1 MYDLS
6 PVNEFGHPI
15 GLGVF
20 HSGLEVDGREYTFA
34 GGGGIFDHDPRKG
47 AWQQG
52 NKKRHLQ
59 YLERE
64 CLIRTRRYSSGGYGL
79 RQAF

>member
-1 MYDLS
+1 MLSSMLSSSSPQVKLNVYDLS
-6 PVNEFGHPI
+6 PVNEFGHAV

-47 AWQQG
+47 IMATTDRQQ
-52 NKKRHLQ
+52 
-59 YLERE
+59 
-64 CLIRTRRYSSGGYGL
+64 
-79 RQAF
+79 

>member
-1 MYDLS
+1 MLAGANLSFLVARVIFLSHKVTLNVYDLS

-47 AWQQG
+47 ELAASEQ
-52 NKKRHLQ
+52 
-59 YLERE
+59 
-64 CLIRTRRYSSGGYGL
+64 
-79 RQAF
+79 

>member
-1 MYDLS
+1 VTLNVYDLS

-34 GGGGIFDHDPRKG
+34 G
-47 AWQQG
+47 
-52 NKKRHLQ
+52 
-59 YLERE
+59 
-64 CLIRTRRYSSGGYGL
+64 
-79 RQAF
+79 